1 MYRNARRD
9 PKDCLKDFAAC
20 FTYSSYSN
28 SKRIIQ
34 LRQIL
39 SRHRWRT
46 ETRVYLRVVFIIF
59 SKLPRCFPLDKG
71 SLFPRALRTIND
83 RFALL
88 LPVYPVTLL
97 PIKINRDCY
106 LLNNPNATRV
116 FAELPAIS
124 ATIFET
130 PPNSTQ
136 PFSKL
141 SRLKTRKEGRKE
153 GRKISTDKFKP
164 GENI

>member
-124 ATIFET
+124 ATSFRNTAQFDPTFLEIIEIENT
-130 PPNSTQ
+130 
-136 PFSKL
+136 
-141 SRLKTRKEGRKE
+141 EGRKE
-153 GRKISTDKFKP
+153 GGK
-164 GENI
+164 ENLHR